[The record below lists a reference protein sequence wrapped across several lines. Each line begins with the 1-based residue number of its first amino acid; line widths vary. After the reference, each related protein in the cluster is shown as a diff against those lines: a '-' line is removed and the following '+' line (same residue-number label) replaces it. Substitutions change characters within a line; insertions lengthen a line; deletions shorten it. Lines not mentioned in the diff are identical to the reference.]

1 MMTSE
6 ERCKVT
12 NMKKSPYR
20 FAKHAAVIAIAVAT
34 AGCQSMAG
42 PNETAQSASTPLTAD
57 QLLTQSDSPQKTY
70 LENVLEQ
77 QQSPVQN
84 QAIED
89 HVDASTEVNAANGLS
104 SNKTTPAKTTEEGKW
119 NAAKPALLGLAIGD
133 SKAAMT
139 KLFGTAL
146 DSYTLEEE
154 NQVKIEVHEYDG
166 FAVGLSDKNT
176 IQYIEVYDKK
186 VKTGLSGVKIGDHS
200 KTAVKALG
208 KPTSQSGFIIA
219 YEGTKTLLK
228 LDLDPDLSEIVSIKL
243 LARS

>member
-1 MMTSE
+1 M
-6 ERCKVT
+6 T

-20 FAKHAAVIAIAVAT
+20 LAKYAAVVAIAIAT
-34 AGCQSMAG
+34 AGCQSMAR
-42 PNETAQSASTPLTAD
+42 PSEAAQSASTPLTAE
-57 QLLTQSDSPQKTY
+57 QLLNQSGSPQKTY
-70 LENVLEQ
+70 LENTLEQ
-77 QQSPVQN
+77 KQSPLQN
-84 QAIED
+84 QAVED

-104 SNKTTPAKTTEEGKW
+104 SNKSSPAKTTEEGKW

-139 KLFGTAL
+139 KLFGAAL

-166 FAVGLSDKNT
+166 FAIGLSDKNT

-186 VKTGLSGVKIGDHS
+186 VKTGLSGIKIGDHS
-200 KTAVKALG
+200 KAAVKALG
-208 KPTSQSGFIIA
+208 KPTSQSDFIIA

-228 LDLDPDLSEIVSIKL
+228 LDLDPELSEIVSIKL

>member
-1 MMTSE
+1 M
-6 ERCKVT
+6 T

-20 FAKHAAVIAIAVAT
+20 LAKYAAVVAIAVAT
-34 AGCQSMAG
+34 AGCQSMTS
-42 PNETAQSASTPLTAD
+42 PSDTAQSASTPLAAE
-57 QLLTQSDSPQKTY
+57 QPLNQSDSPQKTY
-70 LENVLEQ
+70 LENSLEQ
-77 QQSPVQN
+77 KQNPVQN
-84 QAIED
+84 QAVEAGEE
-89 HVDASTEVNAANGLS
+89 ASTEAVPSTELS
-104 SNKTTPAKTTEEGKW
+104 SNKTAPAKTNEEGKW

-139 KLFGTAL
+139 KLFGAAL

-166 FAVGLSDKNT
+166 FAIGLSDKNT

-186 VKTGLSGVKIGDHS
+186 VKTGLSGVKIGDDS
-200 KTAVKALG
+200 KVAVKALG

-228 LDLDPDLSEIVSIKL
+228 LDLDPELSEIVSIKL